1 MTADEYS
8 AYSLSHVVFIH
19 KRSHVLDKPF
29 GNCRPST
36 ISHWALQRRYR
47 FAQKNNYFHVSRL

>member
-36 ISHWALQRRYR
+36 ISH
-47 FAQKNNYFHVSRL
+47 